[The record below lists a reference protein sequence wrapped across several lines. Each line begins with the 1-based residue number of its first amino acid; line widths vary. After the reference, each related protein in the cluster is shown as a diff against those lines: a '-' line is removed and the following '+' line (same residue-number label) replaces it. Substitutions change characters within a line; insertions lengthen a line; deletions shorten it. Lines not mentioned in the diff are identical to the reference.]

1 MSTLAFVPVRGGSK
15 SIPLKNIKLL
25 YGRPLVYWVLQSLQ
39 QAKKIDHIVVAT
51 DSQEII
57 DAVNGFGFS
66 KMEIF
71 LRSTENAADHS
82 STESVML
89 EYLEALKPNNN
100 NLFILA
106 QATSPFT
113 RAEDFDQAI
122 EQFKNTG
129 VDSLL
134 TCSRIKRFF
143 WNTDG
148 TPINYNYKQRPRRQ
162 DFQGAL
168 VENGAFYI
176 SSVQQILQEK
186 NRISGKIGI
195 YEMPEYAFL
204 ELDEPEDW
212 QHAEQVMRKLHQ
224 NINTIK
230 NVKLVLSDIDGVLT
244 DAGMYYTENGD
255 ELKKFSTY
263 DGMAFQLFKEKG
275 IKTGLITSENRV
287 LNKRRA
293 EKIGVDFLFQGIKDK
308 FSVVKELCTKEGLD
322 LQQVAYIGDDVNDA
336 SLLSNVGFA
345 ACPANAVQKI
355 KSIPGIHILNTKGG
369 AGAVREL
376 ADLILQYT
384 LQP

>member
-1 MSTLAFVPVRGGSK
+1 MSTLAFVPVRGDSK
-15 SIPLKNIKLL
+15 SIPLKNIKPL
-25 YGRPLVYWVLQSLQ
+25 GGKPLVYWVLQSLQ
-39 QAKKIDHIVVAT
+39 QAKKIDRIVVAT

-57 DAVNGFGFS
+57 TTVNSFGFS
-66 KMEIF
+66 KVEIY
-71 LRSTENAADHS
+71 LRSKENAADHS
-82 STESVML
+82 STESVIL
-89 EYLEALKPNNN
+89 EYLEAQKPNNN
-100 NLFILA
+100 DLFILA

-113 RAEDFDQAI
+113 KAEDFDRAV
-122 EQFKNTG
+122 EQFQNTG
-129 VDSLL
+129 IDSLL
-134 TCSRIKRFF
+134 TCSRLKRFF

-162 DFQGAL
+162 DFHGTL

-212 QHAEQVMRKLHQ
+212 QHAEHVMLKLHQ
-224 NINTIK
+224 NINNIK
-230 NVKLVLSDIDGVLT
+230 NIKLVLSDIDGVLT

-263 DGMAFQLFKEKG
+263 DGMAFQLLKQQA
-275 IKTGLITSENRV
+275 IKTGLITSENKV

-293 EKIGVDFLFQGIKDK
+293 KKIGVDFLFQGVDDK
-308 FSVVKELCTKEGLD
+308 LSVVKELCAKEGLD
-322 LQQVAYIGDDVNDA
+322 LRQVAYIGDDVNDE

-376 ADLILQYT
+376 ADLILQYS

>member
-1 MSTLAFVPVRGGSK
+1 MSALAFVPVRGGSK

-25 YGRPLVYWVLQSLQ
+25 YGKPLVYWVLQSLQ
-39 QAKKIDHIVVAT
+39 QAIKIDRIVVAT

-57 DAVNGFGFS
+57 DTVNGFGFS
-66 KMEIF
+66 KVVIY
-71 LRSTENAADHS
+71 LRSDKNAADHS

-89 EYLEALKPNNN
+89 EYLEAKKPNNSD
-100 NLFILA
+100 LFILA

-113 RAEDFDQAI
+113 MAEDFDQAI

-143 WNTDG
+143 WNSDG
-148 TPINYNYKQRPRRQ
+148 TPLNYNYKQRPRRQ
-162 DFQGAL
+162 DFHGTL

-176 SSVQQILQEK
+176 SSIQQILKEK

-212 QHAEQVMRKLHQ
+212 GYAEHVMRKLHLTVYSTK
-224 NINTIK
+224 NI
-230 NVKLVLSDIDGVLT
+230 KLFLSDIDGVLT
-244 DAGMYYTENGD
+244 DAGMYYAENGD

-263 DGMAFQLFKEKG
+263 DGMAFKLLKQQA
-275 IKTGLITSENRV
+275 IKTGLITSEDKV

-293 EKIGVDFLFQGIKDK
+293 EKIGVDFLFQGVKDK
-308 FSVVKELCTKEGLD
+308 LSVVKELCAKEGLD
-322 LQQVAYIGDDVNDA
+322 LRQVAYIGDDVNDE

-345 ACPANAVQKI
+345 ACPADAVQKI
-355 KSIPGIHILNTKGG
+355 KSIPGIHILKTKGG

-376 ADLILQYT
+376 TDLILQYS

>member
-1 MSTLAFVPVRGGSK
+1 MSILAFVPVRGGSK
-15 SIPLKNIKLL
+15 SIPLKNIKPL
-25 YGRPLVYWVLQSLQ
+25 YGRPLVYWVLFALQ
-39 QAKKIDHIVVAT
+39 QAKKVDRIVVAT

-57 DAVNGFGFS
+57 DTVSGFGFS
-66 KMEIF
+66 KIEIYQ
-71 LRSTENAADHS
+71 RNNENAADHS

-89 EYLEALKPNNN
+89 EYLEAQAPNNID
-100 NLFILA
+100 LFVLA

-113 RAEDFDQAI
+113 RAQDFDQAI

-162 DFQGAL
+162 EFLGTL

-176 SSVQQILQEK
+176 SSIRQILHEK

-195 YEMPEYAFL
+195 YEMPEYAFH

-212 QHAEQVMRKLHQ
+212 QNAEQVMLKLHQ

-263 DGMAFQLFKEKG
+263 DGMAIKLFQEKG
-275 IKTGLITSENRV
+275 IKVGFITSENRK
-287 LNKRRA
+287 LNQRRA
-293 EKIGVDFLFQGIKDK
+293 EKLKINFLEQGVEDK
-308 FSVVKELCTKEGLD
+308 LRVVSDLCQRENISLDQIAYVGDDIND
-322 LQQVAYIGDDVNDA
+322 LQILRAAGVRFCP
-336 SLLSNVGFA
+336 SNA
-345 ACPANAVQKI
+345 QQAI
-355 KSIPGIHILNTKGG
+355 KQIPGIITLTKRGG
-369 AGAVREL
+369 EGVLREIF
-376 ADLILQYT
+376 DLYFHN
-384 LQP
+384 